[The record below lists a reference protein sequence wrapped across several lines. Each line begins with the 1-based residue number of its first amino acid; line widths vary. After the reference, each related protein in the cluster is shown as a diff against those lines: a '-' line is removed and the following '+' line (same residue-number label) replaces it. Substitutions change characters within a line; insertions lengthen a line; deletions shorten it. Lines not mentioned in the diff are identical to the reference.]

1 MPKRNSEEL
10 KNLNEEAKAM
20 LFVWLEESGHT
31 INSGAKQLQV
41 HKNTLCGWLYSGV
54 TIPASV
60 ILKIQK
66 AKETVVTKSYQYDTA
81 CVLCG
86 AKIKTRV
93 KEQHTNRWVM
103 AHRGW
108 SILLNSPVV
117 QVRCPKCI

>member
-1 MPKRNSEEL
+1 MPTRNSEEL

-41 HKNTLCGWLYSGV
+41 HKNTLCGWLYNGV

-66 AKETVVTKSYQYDTA
+66 AKETVATKSYQHDTV
-81 CVLCG
+81 CILCG
-86 AKIKTRV
+86 AKTKTQV
-93 KEQHTNRWVM
+93 KEQHTNRWVVVP
-103 AHRGW
+103 RGW

-117 QVRCPKCI
+117 QVRCPKCT